1 MSEAESN
8 QVELEKTFN
17 TSRLPRLPWSLL
29 LVFYAPIGL
38 FLTLLRVCMSLQAV
52 LILLLFPEGAV
63 KRFLLRVFFG
73 VLGIVVVTD
82 SFHRKGSQTKVF
94 LSNKLSY
101 VDHIALHLALDC
113 ITVSQLP
120 YILHVWLHVWLHV
133 MYILPTVLYTFR

>member
-63 KRFLLRVFFG
+63 KRCMV
-73 VLGIVVVTD
+73 
-82 SFHRKGSQTKVF
+82 
-94 LSNKLSY
+94 
-101 VDHIALHLALDC
+101 
-113 ITVSQLP
+113 
-120 YILHVWLHVWLHV
+120 
-133 MYILPTVLYTFR
+133 